1 MEVGFVGIGRMGS
14 PMAKNIAEAGFGLA
28 VFDKLTERAEAL
40 DGTEIRVSASPA
52 EVADGS
58 DVIVMMLNDPA
69 AVEEA
74 LTGHKGVLSGVTAGQ
89 VVIDMSTVGP
99 DASKRFAGA
108 AEDKGVAFLD
118 APVSGS
124 VSLAETA
131 DLVAMVGGPKEAFEE
146 AGPVLDAMT
155 KEQIYLGSSGAGSAM
170 KLAVNSLL
178 AIVNGGIAEA
188 LTMAEKAGVD
198 RVQAYDVLASSVAG
212 SPYATYKRRHFL
224 EAGAP
229 VTFTTAQMQ
238 KDLGLALE
246 STRALGLP
254 VNLTAAA
261 NEMLAAASGLGY
273 AEGDF
278 ASVAEVLR
286 VLSGAKENKGGDEV
300 G

>member
-1 MEVGFVGIGRMGS
+1 LEVGFIGIGRMGT
-14 PMAKNIAEAGFGLA
+14 PMANNVAEAGFELA
-28 VFDKLTERAEAL
+28 VFDKLTERAETLA
-40 DGTEIRVSASPA
+40 GTGARPCASPA

-58 DVIVMMLNDPA
+58 HMIVTMLNDPA

-74 LTGHKGVLSGVTAGQ
+74 LMGERGVLSGSTPGQ
-89 VVIDMSTVGP
+89 VIVDMSTVGP
-99 DASKRFAGA
+99 DASRRFAKA
-108 AEDKGVAFLD
+108 AEEKDLAFLD

-131 DLVAMVGGPKEAFEE
+131 DLVAMVGGPEGAFEKAE
-146 AGPVLDAMT
+146 PVLAAMT
-155 KEQIYLGSSGAGSAM
+155 KERIYLGPSGAGSAM

-188 LTMAEKAGVD
+188 LTMAEKSGVE
-198 RVQAYDVLASSVAG
+198 RAQAYDVLASSVAG
-212 SPYATYKRRHFL
+212 SPYAKYKRSQFL

-238 KDLGLALE
+238 KDLSLALE
-246 STRALGLP
+246 STRRVALP
-254 VNLTAAA
+254 AQLTAAA
-261 NEMLAAASGLGY
+261 NEMLVAASGLGY

-278 ASVAEVLR
+278 ASVVEVLR
-286 VLSGAKENKGGDEV
+286 VLSGADKGEAGDDV